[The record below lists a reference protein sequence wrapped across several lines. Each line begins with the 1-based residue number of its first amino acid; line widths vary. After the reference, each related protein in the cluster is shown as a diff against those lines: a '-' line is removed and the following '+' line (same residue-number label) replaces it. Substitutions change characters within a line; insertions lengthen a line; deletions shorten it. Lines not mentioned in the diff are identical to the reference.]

1 MVQANTPV
9 AFIEHQRQ
17 QIQPRPGFN
26 LRSAV
31 SKAKR
36 TVRTADG
43 QWLPILAKSDPMEVT
58 AALRRFAG

>member
-1 MVQANTPV
+1 MVHANTPV

-17 QIQPRPGFN
+17 QIQPRPGFD
-26 LRSAV
+26 LRPAV
-31 SKAKR
+31 LIR

-58 AALRRFAG
+58 AAPRRPAG

>member
-9 AFIEHQRQ
+9 AFIEPLRQ
-17 QIQPRPGFN
+17 QIQPRPGFD

-31 SKAKR
+31 LIR

-43 QWLPILAKSDPMEVT
+43 QLLPILAESAPMEVT
-58 AALRRFAG
+58 AAPRRPAG